1 MESKEDFF
9 FIYFIVI
16 VKVGLRDDE
25 NKFFILKKNSVG
37 LEFDDFYSSCQ
48 DILLEIEDVFFN
60 MSDSYLSYQLG
71 VEVMNGV
78 INLVEFKILGKYL
91 EYLVFF
97 FGQLEEDDFV
107 VNGIYFELL
116 TGKLKKRLSWF
127 GKR

>member
-16 VKVGLRDDE
+16 VKVGLFDDE

-37 LEFDDFYSSCQ
+37 LEFDDFFSSCQ

>member
-16 VKVGLRDDE
+16 VKVGLFDDE

>member
-16 VKVGLRDDE
+16 VKVGLFDDE

-91 EYLVFF
+91 EYLAFF